1 MTELSTEELDRLVQE
16 NRVLGELD
24 VDARNQ
30 LREALEPVSVP
41 GGSVLIREGDPA
53 ECMYLVAAG
62 RLRVVGTDANGA
74 DTLLAEI
81 GRGDLVGEMALIT
94 NRPRSATVYALR
106 DTHLLRLSTA
116 AFTQLSADHPESVR
130 RISTEIVGR
139 LLRSQVLGRPST
151 PVVSITL
158 LPLDPTTPV
167 AHFAKRF
174 ERSLARLTG
183 STRRVDASAAT
194 AAVGEELEGHR
205 LAAWCSD
212 LESEYDVVVY
222 EADPE
227 PTEWTRACLRQ
238 ADLLLLVADSTT
250 RPDLRHVEHT
260 AAETREVAL
269 SRTELVLVHPQWTE
283 DPRGTSRWLA
293 PRHVDRHHHVR
304 ADRAEDADRVARL
317 VLSRGIGVVYS
328 GGGARGIS
336 EVGVLRALREAK
348 VPIDAVGGTSI
359 GAILAGATAREIEP
373 DGVAALLTEALVNG
387 KSPVDVT
394 FPAVSIAAGARVTQR
409 MRDAAVGLDME
420 DVWLNGFCVSTNL
433 TRGEVAV
440 HRTGP
445 GWFALRASFSIPG
458 VFPPMRTAEGDVLV
472 DGGVLDNMPVGIM
485 RSLHDGINVI
495 AVDVGSKRDVR
506 AGALPDSGVVSGWQW
521 LMQRLDPR
529 APTPDMAGIIR
540 VLMRITELG
549 GSGAT
554 DLGDLYIRPPVDGI
568 AMLEFGAFDELVE
581 LGYKAASTAIEE
593 WLNSGT
599 APQF

>member
-1 MTELSTEELDRLVQE
+1 MTELSIDELDRLVEE

-24 VDARNQ
+24 VDARHQ
-30 LREALEPVSVP
+30 LRAALEPVSIP

-53 ECMYLVAAG
+53 ECLYLVAAG
-62 RLRVVGTDANGA
+62 RLRVVGIDAAG
-74 DTLLAEI
+74 DDRVLAEI

-106 DTHLLRLSTA
+106 DTHLLRLSTD
-116 AFTQLSADHPESVR
+116 AFSQLSADHPESVR
-130 RISTEIVGR
+130 RISSEIVER

-151 PVVSITL
+151 PVVSITI
-158 LPLDPTTPV
+158 LPLDSTRPV
-167 AHFAKRF
+167 AEFAGRL
-174 ERSLARLTG
+174 EHSLARLTG
-183 STRRVDASAAT
+183 STRRVDGAAAV
-194 AAVGEELEGHR
+194 AAVGEELESHR

-212 LESEYDVVVY
+212 LEGEYDVVVY
-222 EADPE
+222 QADPE
-227 PTEWTRACLRQ
+227 PTPWTRACVRQ
-238 ADLLLLVADSTT
+238 ADLLMPVADSTT
-250 RPDLRHVEHT
+250 SPDLRHVEQI

-283 DPRGTSRWLA
+283 DPRGTTRWLA

-304 ADRAEDADRVARL
+304 VDRAEDADRVARL

-328 GGGARGIS
+328 GGGARGIA

-359 GAILAGATAREIEP
+359 GSILAGATARGIEP
-373 DGVAALLTEALVNG
+373 DGVAELLTEALVNG
-387 KSPVDVT
+387 KSPVDIT

-409 MRDAAVGLDME
+409 MQDAAVGLDLE

-433 TRGEVAV
+433 TRGEVMV

-458 VFPPMRTAEGDVLV
+458 VFPPMRSAEGDLLV

-485 RSLHDGINVI
+485 RSLHDGITVI

-521 LMQRLDPR
+521 LLQRIDPR
-529 APTPDMAGIIR
+529 TPTPEMAGIIR

-549 GSGAT
+549 GGGSA

-568 AMLEFGAFDELVE
+568 AMLDFSAFDELVE
-581 LGYKAASTAIEE
+581 LGYAAASTAIEE
-593 WLNSGT
+593 WLSSGA
-599 APQF
+599 APKF